1 MYSCQRLNMTIM
13 NLPDEVRIGNEN
25 ASRRESAECVGFTP
39 LHGLADTGSGRNVP
53 LLRLVP
59 AEL

>member
-13 NLPDEVRIGNEN
+13 NLLDEVRIGNEN
-25 ASRRESAECVGFTP
+25 AIEGQSAECVGFTP
-39 LHGLADTGSGRNVP
+39 LHGLAGTGKGRNVP